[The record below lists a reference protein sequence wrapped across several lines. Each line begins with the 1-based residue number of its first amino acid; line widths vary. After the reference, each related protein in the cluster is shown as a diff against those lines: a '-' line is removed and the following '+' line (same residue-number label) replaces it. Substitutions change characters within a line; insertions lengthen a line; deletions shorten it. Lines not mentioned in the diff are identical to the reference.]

1 MIGFVISP
9 FLAVLLR
16 LLVHI
21 YIHNGIFITACCL
34 SARSCQ
40 IFAMQTSITSE
51 PWPWAENWLDQQ
63 KNENETDHDQVCCS
77 IGISCLYGW
86 HLRPEIEDPITTA
99 TNQHGHAKGQYH
111 SAQLVIP
118 WNLGYPHGAL
128 NQQTKPCSKTCA
140 LSTRAIDS
148 SENGKKKWCLIMRA
162 REREI
167 YIYVSI

>member
-9 FLAVLLR
+9 FLAVFLR

-40 IFAMQTSITSE
+40 IFALQTSITSE

-162 REREI
+162 RER